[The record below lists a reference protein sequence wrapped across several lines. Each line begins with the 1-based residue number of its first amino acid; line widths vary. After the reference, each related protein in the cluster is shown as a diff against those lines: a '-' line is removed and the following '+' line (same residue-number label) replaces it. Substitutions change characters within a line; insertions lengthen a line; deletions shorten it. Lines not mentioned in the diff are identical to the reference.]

1 LRFLRASLTNLKAR
15 EWTLPSQQRADS
27 RLGDFGMTA
36 LQREN
41 EELRSEIFNLFK
53 YIQSLRTEIVQINS
67 HTDDRTHFQTM
78 SEHLDEIVSSTEQA
92 TDSILEKLE
101 AIDSFVDEI
110 RNSGANGK
118 VPKICDRISETTMAA
133 VESCTFQDI
142 TGQRVN
148 RVVKSMQF
156 VEERVSAMVD
166 LWGRDNIEALRE
178 EFGDLDTRTG
188 DEALL
193 NGPQL
198 AGESISQD
206 EIDKLF
212 A

>member
-1 LRFLRASLTNLKAR
+1 
-15 EWTLPSQQRADS
+15 
-27 RLGDFGMTA
+27 MTA

-41 EELRSEIFNLFK
+41 DKLRSEIFNLFK

-67 HTDDRTHFQTM
+67 RTDERTHFQTM
-78 SEHLDEIVSSTEQA
+78 SEHLDEIVTSTEQA

-101 AIDSFVDEI
+101 EIDNFVEEI
-110 RNSGANGK
+110 RGSGADGP
-118 VPKICDRISETTMAA
+118 VPGLCDQINDKTMAA
-133 VESCTFQDI
+133 IESCTFQDI
-142 TGQRVN
+142 TGQRVG
-148 RVVKSMQF
+148 RIVKSMQF

-178 EFGDLDTRTG
+178 EFGDPDTRSG

-206 EIDKLF
+206 EIDQLF

>member
-1 LRFLRASLTNLKAR
+1 
-15 EWTLPSQQRADS
+15 
-27 RLGDFGMTA
+27 MTA
-36 LQREN
+36 LKREN
-41 EELRSEIFNLFK
+41 EQLRSEIFNLFK
-53 YIQSLRTEIVQINS
+53 YIQSLRAEIVQINS
-67 HTDDRTHFQTM
+67 RTDERTHFQTM
-78 SEHLDEIVSSTEQA
+78 SEHLSEIVTSTEQA

-101 AIDSFVDEI
+101 EIDAFVDEI
-110 RNSGANGK
+110 RSSGAVGR
-118 VPKICDRISETTMAA
+118 VPLLCNKINEKTMAA
-133 VESCTFQDI
+133 IESCTFQDI

-148 RVVKSMQF
+148 RVVKSMEF

-166 LWGRDNIEALRE
+166 LWGRDNIETLQE
-178 EFGDLDTRTG
+178 EYGETDTRTG

-206 EIDKLF
+206 EIDQLF